1 MTKCALTVTLK
12 LILPTLKTTKNERT
26 EHMNKLF
33 IYTVSGIF
41 RCILL
46 VDIRF
51 VGDPV
56 QILVQAVQQEGHQF
70 LTVLLEVTTEL
81 GSTATKNRLRGNVGL
96 E

>member
-1 MTKCALTVTLK
+1 
-12 LILPTLKTTKNERT
+12 
-26 EHMNKLF
+26 MNKLF

-81 GSTATKNRLRGNVGL
+81 GSTATKNRLGKCRVRVVCS
-96 E
+96 